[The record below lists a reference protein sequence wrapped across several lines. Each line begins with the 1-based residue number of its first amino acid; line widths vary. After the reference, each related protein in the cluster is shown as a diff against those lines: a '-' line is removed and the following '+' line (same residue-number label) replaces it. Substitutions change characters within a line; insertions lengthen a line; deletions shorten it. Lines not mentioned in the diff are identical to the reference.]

1 MRLFNFG
8 DAGQERAGMVDAGG
22 VMRDISAHVARI
34 DAAAIAGGL
43 TASLSQIDT
52 ATLPVVPEGAR
63 IGPCVLNPP
72 TFYCIGLNYAA
83 HADEAG
89 MPYPSEPLVFTKAVS
104 ALAGPNDDLIL
115 PPDAAKGDWEVELG
129 VVIGA
134 RGWQVDEDDVLD
146 IVAGYCVV
154 NDLSER
160 AWQLE
165 GTGQWIKGK
174 SAPGFGPAGPYL
186 VTADEVP
193 EPGNLD
199 LWLSLNGET
208 LQNSNTS
215 DLIFTIPQ
223 IIAHM
228 SRRMVL
234 LPGDIIATGTPAGV
248 GMGLKPQRYLRDG
261 DMMELGVQGL
271 GTQRQA
277 VRA

>member
-8 DAGQERAGMVDAGG
+8 DAGQERAGMIDAGG

-43 TASLSQIDT
+43 TASLSHIDT

-89 MPYPSEPLVFTKAVS
+89 MAYPSEPLVFTKAVS

-134 RGWQVDEDDVLD
+134 RGWQVDEDDALN

-154 NDLSER
+154 NDLSSVRGSWRVLASGSKASPPPDLAPQAPIWSQRMRCQSR
-160 AWQLE
+160 A
-165 GTGQWIKGK
+165 
-174 SAPGFGPAGPYL
+174 
-186 VTADEVP
+186 
-193 EPGNLD
+193 
-199 LWLSLNGET
+199 
-208 LQNSNTS
+208 TS
-215 DLIFTIPQ
+215 TC
-223 IIAHM
+223 
-228 SRRMVL
+228 
-234 LPGDIIATGTPAGV
+234 G
-248 GMGLKPQRYLRDG
+248 
-261 DMMELGVQGL
+261 
-271 GTQRQA
+271 
-277 VRA
+277 